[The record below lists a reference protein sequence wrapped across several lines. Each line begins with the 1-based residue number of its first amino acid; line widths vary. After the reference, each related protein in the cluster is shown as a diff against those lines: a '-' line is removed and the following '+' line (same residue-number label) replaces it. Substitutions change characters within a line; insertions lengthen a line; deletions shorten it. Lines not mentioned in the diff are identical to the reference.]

1 MKRRAFITLLGGA
14 AAWPLAARAQRP
26 VMPVIGLLS
35 GFAANSPLVA
45 NFHRGLKETGFSE
58 GQNVAL
64 DYRSAD
70 GQYDRLPELATDLIK
85 KRVSVIA
92 TLGERAALA
101 VKATRIALASK
112 IPFVF
117 SLGEDPVALGLVT
130 SLNRPED
137 NITGVTSITQSLE
150 LKRLELLREFV
161 PDATLIGVL
170 VNPNIPR
177 ENELNNVQDIVRRWG
192 LRLLIVRPSAADEF
206 DSAFATLV
214 AERVGALI
222 IIADTYLGSQ
232 SDKLGALTLRHA
244 IPAMS
249 NYREFVSAGG
259 LMSYGSSVP
268 DTIRQAGIYTGKIL
282 AGTKP
287 ADLPVMQPTRFQFI
301 FNLKTAKALG
311 LEVPPTLLARADE
324 VIE

>member
-1 MKRRAFITLLGGA
+1 MRRRKFITLLGGA
-14 AAWPLAARAQRP
+14 VAWPLTARAQQP
-26 VMPVIGLLS
+26 AMPVIGLLS
-35 GFAANSPLVA
+35 GFAANSPLVE
-45 NFHRGLKETGFSE
+45 NFHRGLKESGFSE

-64 DYRSAD
+64 DYRSAN
-70 GQYDRLPELATDLIK
+70 GQYDRLPELAADLIK
-85 KRVSVIA
+85 KRISVIA
-92 TLGERAALA
+92 TLGERAALT

-150 LKRLELLREFV
+150 VKRLDLLRQFV

-170 VNPNIPR
+170 VNPNVPR
-177 ENELNNVQDIVRRWG
+177 ENELNNVQDIVRRGG
-192 LRLLIVRPSAADEF
+192 LRPLIVRASAANEF

-214 AERVGALI
+214 AERVGALMI
-222 IIADTYLGSQ
+222 ITDTYLTSQ

-244 IPAMS
+244 IPAMY
-249 NYREFVSAGG
+249 NTREFVSAGG
-259 LMSYGSSVP
+259 LISYGTSVP
-268 DTIRQAGIYTGKIL
+268 DTIHQAGIYSGKIL

-287 ADLPVMQPTRFQFI
+287 ADLPVMQPTRFQFVI
-301 FNLKTAKALG
+301 NVKTAEALG
-311 LEVPPTLLARADE
+311 LTVPPTLLAIADE